1 MAEFQGDRLN
11 DRHRL
16 DHLFV
21 IAVAILTLSYV
32 TTRVFSE
39 EEADDASWSSMVGEQ
54 ATCCWGFLQPM
65 SGIKE
70 YPKGSNKG
78 GMTESL

>member
-1 MAEFQGDRLN
+1 MAEFQGDRQN

-54 ATCCWGFLQPM
+54 ATCC
-65 SGIKE
+65 
-70 YPKGSNKG
+70 
-78 GMTESL
+78 